1 MSTQRSKTGRPFIA
15 GPISSEESGVE
26 RFETQSS
33 ERTVLIVEDNPD
45 IRRLLSMMLNGVDAN
60 VTLLSDGHA
69 MAEQIEH
76 HGPPAVVILDRML
89 PGLSGDM
96 LLKKIR
102 SDETWKNV
110 PIIVISALRRKF
122 DVNEILESGAD
133 MYIPKPLDR
142 KVLIDAV
149 EKYLDREAVP
159 AV

>member
-1 MSTQRSKTGRPFIA
+1 M
-15 GPISSEESGVE
+15 
-26 RFETQSS
+26 
-33 ERTVLIVEDNPD
+33 IVEDNPD

-69 MAEQIEH
+69 MSEQIEH
-76 HGPPAVVILDRML
+76 HAPPAVVILDRML

-102 SDETWKNV
+102 ADATWKNV

-142 KVLIDAV
+142 KILVDAV
-149 EKYLDREAVP
+149 EKYLDREAV
-159 AV
+159 AAE